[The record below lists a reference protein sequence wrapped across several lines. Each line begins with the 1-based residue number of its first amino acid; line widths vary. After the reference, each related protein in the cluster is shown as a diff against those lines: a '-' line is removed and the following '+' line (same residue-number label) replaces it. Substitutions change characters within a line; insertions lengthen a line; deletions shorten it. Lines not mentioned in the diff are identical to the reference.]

1 MTLEQRMKL
10 YYEMPYK
17 AYLTRRTPVVVR
29 VDGKAAHTYTKAL
42 NKPFD
47 RKFAAQAPCF
57 SYGVSGAVA
66 GFH

>member
-1 MTLEQRMKL
+1 ML
-10 YYEMPYK
+10 YERKEVWTEETFDYQKVQIGDYVDQ
-17 AYLTRRTPVVVR
+17 AVV
-29 VDGKAAHTYTKAL
+29 
-42 NKPFD
+42 D

>member
-1 MTLEQRMKL
+1 MNIKITECEGTDAGRGLLRDLAK
-10 YYEMPYK
+10 YEC
-17 AYLTRRTPVVVR
+17 LR
-29 VDGKAAHTYTKAL
+29 DWIQAL
-42 NKPFD
+42 VD